1 MNIEFSFNIICEIF
15 HQYLFDLKA
24 LFQVRMSPLSE
35 WLHTVLMYDLSP
47 GLHGRDCVRQI
58 HQADHEG
65 RDHTL
70 LQKRLD
76 HCQERLDVPRLQD
89 SRPQVKV

>member
-1 MNIEFSFNIICEIF
+1 
-15 HQYLFDLKA
+15 
-24 LFQVRMSPLSE
+24 
-35 WLHTVLMYDLSP
+35 MYDLSP

-89 SRPQVKV
+89 SRPQVKVYYLALIFLALVKPYTYVDVCLYVYLGIKDI